1 MAFKFNKDKSI
12 PRRFLYLF
20 ISVGFIFI
28 AQMVWWIYFFLNQL
42 KGLPARYVRMLITEG
57 IFFVV
62 LIIFGLAIIY
72 RVLRQQ
78 VLLKQQFKDFFAG
91 FSHELK
97 TPLAAMKLQTE
108 TLISL
113 KLDREK
119 QLHLLE
125 NMLEDQER
133 LELAIENILDV
144 FRYESGKLTMQTVPT
159 DLDVWLEKSL
169 ESSARAYREQGLDL
183 DVDLNC
189 SGTVNLDDR
198 YFYTVIANIVQN
210 SVRYAQDK
218 PQLRIATSCNDD
230 GAVITFS
237 DAGIGIDP
245 SDVEQ
250 IFEKYFRID
259 EKSKIRHKGTGLGLF
274 LSRQIV
280 LAHDGTIRAESEGY
294 GKGTNFII
302 TLPMRQ

>member
-159 DLDVWLEKSL
+159 DLDV
-169 ESSARAYREQGLDL
+169 
-183 DVDLNC
+183 DLNC
-189 SGTVNLDDR
+189 DGTVNLDDR

-218 PQLRIATSCNDD
+218 PQLRIATSCNDA

-280 LAHDGTIRAESEGY
+280 LAHNGTIRAESEGY